1 MLNKQK
7 TIRLSPYSDLY
18 DILVKPD
25 NRYRRFHDEVDFTFV
40 REALAGRYSEFMGK
54 TAVDPV
60 VLIKCL
66 IIKEITEFSDRDLME
81 EVRVNMAYKY
91 FLDMLPEQ
99 EPFDAS
105 LLSYFRRKRLRGCDL
120 LGTLLGQSL
129 QLALE
134 KGVLKRG
141 NNGKVVV
148 TVAVDSTHT
157 ESLGRVLLP
166 REGIAHFCN
175 KLSKAIRDSYGLGFD
190 QWGQAPVF
198 ANTEE
203 AVAYARA
210 LLSRALAEFPDCRV
224 SGKTRLYY
232 NRLEEA
238 LEDIADHGSC
248 SASDRDAR
256 TGHKNAASHF
266 EGYKSHIMTDVDS
279 GLVLGAAVT
288 SGEVSDTPVGE
299 HLVDEL
305 VKSDDLELE
314 RLIGDGSYG
323 STAMMKKAR
332 HDSFDL
338 VATANP
344 MLGSSQSRYQQKGF
358 TYNKDADMLVCPA
371 GHMAVSS
378 CVRHYKHEDNRTVR
392 MFYFDVDR
400 CRNCSNREGC
410 YKAGAKSKSY
420 SVTILTDLQKEYI
433 SKTKTPQFRE
443 HFRKRTAAERTN
455 AELKRGRGLR
465 KARYYGLEMMTVQAA
480 VALFTYNLKKILFP
494 KSRK

>member
-7 TIRLSPYSDLY
+7 TIRLSPYMDLY

-40 REALAGRYSEFMGK
+40 REALSGRYSEFMGK
-54 TAVDPV
+54 IAVDPV

-105 LLSYFRRKRLRGCDL
+105 LLSYFRRQRLRGCDL
-120 LGTLLGQSL
+120 LGSLLGQSL
-129 QLALE
+129 RLALE
-134 KGVLKRG
+134 KGVLRRG
-141 NNGKVVV
+141 KNGKVVV
-148 TVAVDSTHT
+148 TVAVDATHT

-175 KLSKAIRDSYGLGFD
+175 KLSKAIRDFYGPGPD
-190 QWGQAPVF
+190 RWGQAPSF
-198 ANTEE
+198 TSTEQ
-203 AVAYARA
+203 AVAYGRA
-210 LLSRALAEFPDCRV
+210 LLERAVAEFPDCRV

-248 SASDRDAR
+248 SAGDRDAR
-256 TGHKNAASHF
+256 TGHKNASTHF
-266 EGYKSHIMTDVDS
+266 DGYKSHIMTDVES
-279 GLVLGAAVT
+279 GLVVGAAVT
-288 SGEVSDTPVGE
+288 SGEVSDTHVGE
-299 HLVDEL
+299 RLVDGL
-305 VKSDDLELE
+305 VKSDDFQLE
-314 RLIGDGSYG
+314 RLLGDGAYG

-332 HDSFDL
+332 KDRFDL
-338 VATANP
+338 VATPNP
-344 MLGSSQSRYQQKGF
+344 MLGSSPSRCLEKGF
-358 TYNKDADMLVCPA
+358 TYNKDADMLVCPS

-392 MFYFDVDR
+392 MFYFDVDK
-400 CRNCSNREGC
+400 CRNCSKAEGC
-410 YKAGAKSKSY
+410 YKEGAKSKSC
-420 SVTILTDLQKEYI
+420 SVTLLTDLQKEYI
-433 SKTKTPQFRE
+433 SKTKTPEFKE

-480 VALFTYNLKKILFP
+480 VALFTYNLKKILCP
-494 KSRK
+494 RSRK

>member
-1 MLNKQK
+1 M
-7 TIRLSPYSDLY
+7 
-18 DILVKPD
+18 
-25 NRYRRFHDEVDFTFV
+25 
-40 REALAGRYSEFMGK
+40 
-54 TAVDPV
+54 
-60 VLIKCL
+60 
-66 IIKEITEFSDRDLME
+66 
-81 EVRVNMAYKY
+81 
-91 FLDMLPEQ
+91 
-99 EPFDAS
+99 
-105 LLSYFRRKRLRGCDL
+105 
-120 LGTLLGQSL
+120 
-129 QLALE
+129 
-134 KGVLKRG
+134 
-141 NNGKVVV
+141 
-148 TVAVDSTHT
+148 
-157 ESLGRVLLP
+157 
-166 REGIAHFCN
+166 
-175 KLSKAIRDSYGLGFD
+175 
-190 QWGQAPVF
+190 
-198 ANTEE
+198 
-203 AVAYARA
+203 
-210 LLSRALAEFPDCRV
+210 
-224 SGKTRLYY
+224 
-232 NRLEEA
+232 
-238 LEDIADHGSC
+238 
-248 SASDRDAR
+248 
-256 TGHKNAASHF
+256 
-266 EGYKSHIMTDVDS
+266 
-279 GLVLGAAVT
+279 
-288 SGEVSDTPVGE
+288 GE

-305 VKSDDLELE
+305 IQSDDLELE

-465 KARYYGLEMMTVQAA
+465 KAGIMGWR
-480 VALFTYNLKKILFP
+480 
-494 KSRK
+494 